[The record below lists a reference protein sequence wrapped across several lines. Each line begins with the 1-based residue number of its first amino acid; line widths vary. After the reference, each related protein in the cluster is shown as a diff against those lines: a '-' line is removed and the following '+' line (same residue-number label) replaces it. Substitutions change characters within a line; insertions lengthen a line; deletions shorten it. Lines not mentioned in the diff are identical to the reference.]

1 MQALTSHKDSRT
13 KKDMHKVYKELTKR
27 SSLARLN
34 LEEMLGL
41 EKLDADAMEV
51 DGEEDVKKT
60 KKSK

>member
-1 MQALTSHKDSRT
+1 
-13 KKDMHKVYKELTKR
+13 MHKVYKELTKR